1 MRRGPA
7 TTVRQNDGMSEHRQA
22 VSVGFVGEVAA
33 IYITPEEGK
42 PMEER
47 GAVQALAGKGLDGDR
62 YAIEAGKYS
71 GTKVGK
77 RAVTLIEREA
87 IEGARTEYG
96 VELDE
101 HETRRNIV
109 TVGVPVNH
117 LVGREFTVGGVRMR
131 GYDLAEP
138 CTYLEGLTR
147 QGVRKALVHRGG
159 LRAEILD
166 DGPIRV
172 GDAIRPV

>member
-1 MRRGPA
+1 MTP
-7 TTVRQNDGMSEHRQA
+7 MSEA
-22 VSVGFVGEVAA
+22 TGSEIGFVGTVVA
-33 IYITPEEGK
+33 IYTTPEEGK

-47 GAVQALAGKGLDGDR
+47 GEVQALAGKGLDGDR
-62 YAIEAGKYS
+62 YAVEAGKYS

-87 IEGARTEYG
+87 IEGARNEYG
-96 VELDE
+96 IELDE
-101 HETRRNIV
+101 AETRRNLV
-109 TVGVPVNH
+109 VEGVAVNH

-147 QGVRKALVHRGG
+147 DGVRKALIHRGG

-172 GDAIRPV
+172 GDAVRPA